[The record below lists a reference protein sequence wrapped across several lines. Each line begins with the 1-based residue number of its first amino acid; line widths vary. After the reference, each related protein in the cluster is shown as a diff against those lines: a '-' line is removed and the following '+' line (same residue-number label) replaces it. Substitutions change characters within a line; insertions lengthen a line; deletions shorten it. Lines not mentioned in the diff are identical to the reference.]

1 MLISDWHIGVY
12 VLVKTIKEVYMETV
26 CFNGE
31 KYHTLGTFP
40 SVGSKAPYFKLTSSS
55 LKDVELNDFKGKC
68 VVLNIFP
75 SLDTDVCAMSVRRFN
90 EMASLLD
97 DVVVLCV
104 SMDLPFAAKRF
115 CVAEGIDDVITIS
128 AFRSPTFGRDY
139 GVEIVDGMFAG
150 LLARG
155 VVVIDDNRRVIYSQL
170 VDEITHEPDYEKCYE
185 VIRIFEDVCD

>member
-1 MLISDWHIGVY
+1 M
-12 VLVKTIKEVYMETV
+12 LVKVLKEVFMETIY
-26 CFNGE
+26 FKSE
-31 KYHTLGTFP
+31 KCHTSGVFP
-40 SVGSKAPYFKLTSSS
+40 QVGSKAPYFILTSSS
-55 LKDVELNDFKGKC
+55 FNDVELNDFKGKC

-115 CVAEGIDDVITIS
+115 CVAEGIDDVVTVS
-128 AFRSPTFGRDY
+128 AFRSPTFGREY
-139 GVEIVDGMFAG
+139 GVGLVDGMFAG

-185 VIRIFEDVCD
+185 VIRIFEDVSD